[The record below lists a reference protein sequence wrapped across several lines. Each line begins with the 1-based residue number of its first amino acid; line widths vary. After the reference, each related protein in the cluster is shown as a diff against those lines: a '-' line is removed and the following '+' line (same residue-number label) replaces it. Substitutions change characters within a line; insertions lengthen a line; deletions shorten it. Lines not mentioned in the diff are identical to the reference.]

1 MKNARIEEALS
12 AISKQS
18 HLRVL
23 YSENLNTKARISVNV
38 KDASVEEALNALEKH
53 NIEYKIIANTISV
66 NSNAKNISMT
76 VPLAI
81 QQSVSGTVTDKNGK
95 D

>member
-38 KDASVEEALNALEKH
+38 KDASVEEALNAVLKS
-53 NIEYKIIANTISV
+53 IILNTKLLLTPFRSTVMQRISV
-66 NSNAKNISMT
+66 
-76 VPLAI
+76 
-81 QQSVSGTVTDKNGK
+81 
-95 D
+95 